1 MPGAAGEEGKKLKVT
16 LFLIK
21 DDYKEID
28 DFLELGGNFYR
39 LKVDA
44 GDTTGELIYKGGF
57 RSIPDWAEIFKDVD
71 GFKKSEI
78 VNQSCRGL
86 YVIKFQNRF
95 FCFTFGHAR
104 HLINQLAYERNFGLI
119 VTLNVSDPASIRQID
134 KTNISHVAL
143 HSKEQATKNLAIGD
157 FEFDYEIDILK
168 SITAYVEKTDED
180 DGKETVSGRDSIS
193 IYTKIDLVALREIVK
208 DLYAAYGSDKYKK
221 RYPWIEYIQ
230 EERDKKIIQKLNS
243 KLVEKII
250 NKQFH
255 DVWIA
260 IPEVV
265 EWQDIKG
272 FANRKRNL
280 VDDRSGPVLRADL
293 DIEAWVNECKIDN
306 RLTVESLKQKHV
318 FMYWA
323 DDRPPSPWKVFRC
336 LNAEIDLNG
345 KKFILSDGAWYNID
359 ANYVAEVN
367 AFYALIPSSQMTL
380 PNYGTRTEPE
390 YLKHVV
396 ANSADYALMDRKI
409 IQIGGSRS
417 AVEFCD
423 LYSKSNE
430 IIHVKKYA
438 GSSVLSH
445 LFAQALVS
453 ARCFLHEEAFRKTLN
468 QKLPAGFKLT
478 DTKKTPLPKMHPVCL
493 AIMSDKSG
501 ELELPFFSKVS
512 IKYVVKE
519 LRNLGF
525 EVSKL
530 KINR

>member
-1 MPGAAGEEGKKLKVT
+1 MPGAADEEGKKLKVT

-21 DDYKEID
+21 DDYKKID

-168 SITAYVEKTDED
+168 SITAYVEKTGED
-180 DGKETVSGRDSIS
+180 GGKETVSGRDSIS

-221 RYPWIEYIQ
+221 RYPWVEYIQ
-230 EERDKKIIQKLNS
+230 EERDKKIIQKLM
-243 KLVEKII
+243 
-250 NKQFH
+250 
-255 DVWIA
+255 
-260 IPEVV
+260 
-265 EWQDIKG
+265 
-272 FANRKRNL
+272 
-280 VDDRSGPVLRADL
+280 
-293 DIEAWVNECKIDN
+293 
-306 RLTVESLKQKHV
+306 

-323 DDRPPSPWKVFRC
+323 DDRPPTPWKVFRC

-367 AFYALIPSSQMTL
+367 AFYALIPSSQMAL

-453 ARCFLHEEAFRKTLN
+453 ARCFLHEETFRKTLN

-478 DTKKTPLPKMHPVCL
+478 GIKKTPLPKMHPICL

-501 ELELPFFSKVS
+501 KLELPFFSKVS

-530 KINR
+530 KVNR